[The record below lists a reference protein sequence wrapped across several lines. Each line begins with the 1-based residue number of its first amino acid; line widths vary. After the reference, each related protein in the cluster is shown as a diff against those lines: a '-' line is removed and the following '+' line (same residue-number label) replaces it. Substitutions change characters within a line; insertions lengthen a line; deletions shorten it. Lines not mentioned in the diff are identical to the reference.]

1 MLVILDILPLTS
13 FVLALR
19 AAIVA
24 KFVILDISPLTSF
37 NLALGVVLVATLVI
51 SGALLS
57 ILFILGL
64 DTSFLTASFFTTSF
78 NLLKSTRTGRNLS
91 TYDLSTLLF
100 KLLKPFGT
108 FFV

>member
-37 NLALGVVLVATLVI
+37 N
-51 SGALLS
+51 
-57 ILFILGL
+57 
-64 DTSFLTASFFTTSF
+64 
-78 NLLKSTRTGRNLS
+78 
-91 TYDLSTLLF
+91 
-100 KLLKPFGT
+100 
-108 FFV
+108 